1 MPRTLHEIKQFVPK
15 SSLNNIQPDPAKN
28 SVMGNI
34 KLLHDA
40 LAELPNDNIAD
51 GARLKLEGILEGF
64 NGNRTEEAT
73 DFYIKNLET
82 DLQGVNTITCGNGL
96 FSLQDEE
103 KKKKIKTLIEYVA
116 GGLGL
121 APIGVTISEEQ
132 KKNIADMEAAGIPAA
147 TAELKKER
155 EKERKQALESKS
167 GLEVLDEHKAAIGA
181 LPKKF
186 KGPNADIDEA
196 VASQKLRGLCID
208 IMATRRSIEAKRN
221 NKSGLAKS
229 QMNADLLDSIRD
241 DMAKSSALDQ
251 FLKSMSYSDLRSLA
265 ASGHGGAM
273 EDKFAEY
280 LKKNPEAIPADAP
293 YQYMP
298 TAKERTEALRSQM
311 DDADFAKYTPPGEQ
325 RKTYIELLAT
335 RMAVNSKRHKKE
347 TLNPQVNAQILDR
360 ERAKFNEEPL
370 RTALVRLTGMGDI
383 GDGTYKAAMSG
394 HGGALEDRM
403 VRMLRQMAMEKENGY
418 KMQDVDAR
426 FAPTYEE
433 RANDLD
439 DLINHGNLSVK
450 EQFRAVVE
458 RGIVEQASEQI
469 HLRPDDR
476 ISNIDSINR
485 QTDLQMGIYSKLMDE
500 ASMKSFVEDARANG
514 YEEACKHFEGTH
526 AGMLKANALTE
537 TLDKQ
542 LKDELEPDALKKIA
556 AQRMVLLQKKAVF
569 QEDKDSDKL
578 ANALEKANL
587 SKDVNKLMKDP
598 LFKEVCEKLGTKGLM
613 DQAKGDGTK
622 LVESYA
628 LAKQDKLEYYNPA
641 VPAPVNKG
649 PQKVE
654 ENKGPQII
662 A

>member
-1 MPRTLHEIKQFVPK
+1 MPRTLQEIKQFVPK

-82 DLQGVNTITCGNGL
+82 DLQGVNTVKCGNGL
-96 FSLQDEE
+96 FSLQDE
-103 KKKKIKTLIEYVA
+103 KKKKEIKTLIEYVA

-132 KKNIADMEAAGIPAA
+132 KKSIADMEKSGA
-147 TAELKKER
+147 TAVAAEQKQARKE
-155 EKERKQALESKS
+155 ALESKS
-167 GLEVLDEHKAAIGA
+167 GLEVLDEHKAAIKA
-181 LPKKF
+181 MPKKF

-221 NKSGLAKS
+221 NKSGLAASRMDAGMLDNIREDMTKS
-229 QMNADLLDSIRD
+229 T
-241 DMAKSSALDQ
+241 ALDQ

-280 LKKNPEAIPADAP
+280 LKKTPEAIPADAP

-298 TAKERTEALRSQM
+298 TAKERTEAVKAMM
-311 DDADFAKYTPPGEQ
+311 DDANFTRQATPGEQ
-325 RKTYIELLAT
+325 RKLYIELLAA
-335 RMAVNSKRHKKE
+335 RMAVNSKRHNKDSLNVQLNAE
-347 TLNPQVNAQILDR
+347 TLDQ
-360 ERAKFNEEPL
+360 ERKKLKEEPL
-370 RTALVRLTGMGDI
+370 NTALIRLTDMGDI

-403 VRMLRQMAMEKENGY
+403 VRMLRQMAMEKENNY
-418 KMQDVDAR
+418 QMQNVDPR

-433 RANDLD
+433 RAKDLD
-439 DLINHGNLSVK
+439 TLLNHGKLTVK

-458 RGIVEQASEQI
+458 RGIVAQASEQI
-469 HLRPDDR
+469 HRKPDDR
-476 ISNIDSINR
+476 LSNIESINR

-500 ASMKSFVEDARANG
+500 RSMKDFVEDARANG
-514 YEEACKHFEGTH
+514 YEAACYNFEAAN
-526 AGMLKANALTE
+526 AGMLKANTLTE
-537 TLDKQ
+537 KLDEQ
-542 LKDELEPDALKKIA
+542 LEANPEPDALKKIA
-556 AQRMVLLQKKAVF
+556 AQRMVLLQKKAAF
-569 QEDKDSDKL
+569 QEDKNSDKL
-578 ANALEKANL
+578 ANALDKANL
-587 SKDVNKLMKDP
+587 DKDVEKLMKDH
-598 LFKEVCEKLGTKGLM
+598 LFKEVCDKLGTNGLM
-613 DQAKGDGTK
+613 AQAKGDGAK

-628 LAKQDKLEYYNPA
+628 LAKQDKLEPYNPVA
-641 VPAPVNKG
+641 PAPVN
-649 PQKVE
+649 
-654 ENKGPQII
+654 
-662 A
+662 

>member
-1 MPRTLHEIKQFVPK
+1 MPRTLQEIKQFVPK

-40 LAELPNDNIAD
+40 LAEFSNELGVT
-51 GARLKLEGILEGF
+51 GAHEKLGKIQEGF
-64 NGNRTEEAT
+64 NGTYPEH
-73 DFYIKNLET
+73 LT
-82 DLQGVNTITCGNGL
+82 DLQLTFLNADLHAVYLTKCGNGP
-96 FSLQDEE
+96 DAIKDE
-103 KKKKIKTLIEYVA
+103 KKKQELKTLIEYVA
-116 GGLGL
+116 VGLDVAGKDI
-121 APIGVTISEEQ
+121 PVSEEQ
-132 KKNIADMEAAGIPAA
+132 KKIIADKETSGLAAVAA
-147 TAELKKER
+147 EQKE
-155 EKERKQALESKS
+155 ERKQALESKS

-229 QMNADLLDSIRD
+229 QMNADLLDSIRE

-325 RKTYIELLAT
+325 RKTYIELLAA

-347 TLNPQVNAQILDR
+347 TLNVQLNAETLDQ
-360 ERAKFNEEPL
+360 ERKKLKEEPL
-370 RTALVRLTGMGDI
+370 NTALIRLTAMGDMA
-383 GDGTYKAAMSG
+383 DGTYKAAMAG

-418 KMQDVDAR
+418 QMQNVDPR

-433 RANDLD
+433 RAKDLD
-439 DLINHGNLSVK
+439 TLLNHGNLSVK

-469 HLRPDDR
+469 HLRADDK
-476 ISNIDSINR
+476 ITNIDSINR
-485 QTDLQMGIYSKLMDE
+485 QTELQMGIYSKLMDE
-500 ASMKSFVEDARANG
+500 ASMKDFVEDARANG
-514 YEEACKHFEGTH
+514 YEAACYNFEAAN

-537 TLDKQ
+537 NLDKQ
-542 LKDELEPDALKKIA
+542 LEGNPEPDALKKIA
-556 AQRMVLLQKKAVF
+556 AQRMVLLQKKAAF
-569 QEDKDSDKL
+569 QQDKDSDKL
-578 ANALEKANL
+578 ANALDKANL
-587 SKDVNKLMKDP
+587 NKDVEELMKGH
-598 LFKEVCEKLGTKGLM
+598 LFKEVCDKLGTQGLM
-613 DQAKGDGTK
+613 AQAKGDGSK

-628 LAKQDKLEYYNPA
+628 LAKQDKLEPYNPVA
-641 VPAPVNKG
+641 PAPVNKG